1 MFDPTTPQNQNQ
13 GQDPQVGQVTQPV
26 PPVSDAGG
34 AAAGGAGATKEKQYN
49 IPDTVKRKY
58 PDLVEMIKK
67 TESMSD
73 EERDYWFQILPIMTD
88 DQVKRL
94 RDILEE
100 EASQLA
106 KLDEQYQDELTKL
119 NKKHLEEWDDFERR
133 QAREKLASQEAA
145 ANVEEVQ
152 TEADLLGALDEVDDD
167 NSGSV
172 SNAA

>member
-1 MFDPTTPQNQNQ
+1 MTDATNPQYQTQ
-13 GQDPQVGQVTQPV
+13 GQDPQAGTTQA
-26 PPVSDAGG
+26 AGAG
-34 AAAGGAGATKEKQYN
+34 AAVQTGAGAATGGAGATEEKQYN

-58 PDLVEMIKK
+58 PELVEMIKK

-100 EASQLA
+100 EAAQLA
-106 KLDEQYQDELTKL
+106 KLDEQYQDELSRL

-133 QAREKLASQEAA
+133 QKREELEAKEAEAEAEEAA
-145 ANVEEVQ
+145 AEE
-152 TEADLLGALDEVDDD
+152 DLLGALDDV
-167 NSGSV
+167 
-172 SNAA
+172 